1 MSTNGLIY
9 GSLVINQRLSPGPV
23 PNSALMDLNFN
34 GSAGTGANLGLDIP
48 FQDLLNSERGNHLR
62 DFDPEQQH
70 AFDFWHG
77 HTGAES
83 SKLFVSTRGIS
94 ITGYRVGEPSETNLT
109 HSLVQN
115 LLAINAGNTELEQQ
129 LPYLELAYQKVFSRL
144 SGVRSFVS
152 FEVSSSQSKF
162 ILMASHVP
170 VWMWVVAD
178 DYCSY
183 LVWTN
188 EASLEDRIR
197 AAYPDRFYYYR
208 FRPLNNSVTVIQSF
222 FLRKKLQKWGAK
234 FKDNLKVLNALE
246 QYLTKRTASME
257 L

>member
-1 MSTNGLIY
+1 MSMNGLIY
-9 GSLVINQRLSPGPV
+9 GALVINQRPHM
-23 PNSALMDLNFN
+23 PNEEHP
-34 GSAGTGANLGLDIP
+34 GLDIP
-48 FQDLLNSERGNHLR
+48 FKGLHTERGNHLR
-62 DFDPEQQH
+62 DFDSTQQH

-77 HTGAES
+77 HEGAEA

-94 ITGYRVGEPSETNLT
+94 ITGFRAGEPTETNLT
-109 HSLVQN
+109 HTLVQN
-115 LLAINAGNTELEQQ
+115 LLAINTGTTEQEQQ
-129 LPYLELAYQKVFSRL
+129 LPFLELAYQKVFSRL
-144 SGVRSFVS
+144 SDVRSFVS
-152 FEVSSSQSKF
+152 FEISSSQSKF
-162 ILMASHVP
+162 ILMASQVP

-178 DYCSY
+178 DQFSY

-208 FRPLNNSVTVIQSF
+208 FRPLVNSVTVIQSF
-222 FLRKKLQKWGAK
+222 FLRKKLQKWSAK

-246 QYLTKRTASME
+246 QYLTKRTASMD